1 MLPSNVHPLTQMIPM
16 TCICIFLRYPDDPY
30 DRIWESDLV
39 KRQNYLVGVASGTER
54 IYTDKDVN
62 IKTREYP
69 PVKVM
74 QTAVVGTKGEISYRL
89 NLEDFPA
96 NARAYAYFAE
106 IEDLGANETRK
117 FKLQQPY
124 IPDYSNAVVNIAE
137 NANGSYTL
145 YEPSYMNVTLD
156 FVLSFSFVKTRDSA
170 RGPLVNAM
178 EISKYLKI
186 DSKTGGQDCKFNNFG
201 CSKSFYTSIIWSYH
215 RELAIIMN
223 RLYQNELI
231 TFCLFNL

>member
-1 MLPSNVHPLTQMIPM
+1 MSTSLISFPLTSLLNLVLVQHGKMSKCK
-16 TCICIFLRYPDDPY
+16 TFASLRYPDDPY
-30 DRIWESDLV
+30 DRIWGSDLE
-39 KRQNYLVGVASGTER
+39 KRQNYLVGVAPGTVR
-54 IYTDKDVN
+54 INTSKYVDTR
-62 IKTREYP
+62 TREYP

-74 QTAVVGTKGEISYRL
+74 QTAVVGTEWILSYRL

-124 IPDYSNAVVNIAE
+124 LSDYSNAVVNIAE

-145 YEPSYMNVTLD
+145 YEPSYMNVSLD
-156 FVLSFSFVKTRDSA
+156 FVLSFSFAKTRDSTL
-170 RGPLVNAM
+170 GPLLNAI

-186 DSKTGGQDCKFNNFG
+186 EPKTDSKDGKPT
-201 CSKSFYTSIIWSYH
+201 TSAY
-215 RELAIIMN
+215 
-223 RLYQNELI
+223 Y
-231 TFCLFNL
+231 

>member
-1 MLPSNVHPLTQMIPM
+1 M
-16 TCICIFLRYPDDPY
+16 
-30 DRIWESDLV
+30 RIST
-39 KRQNYLVGVASGTER
+39 S
-54 IYTDKDVN
+54 KD
-62 IKTREYP
+62 IDIRTREYP

-74 QTAVVGTKGEISYRL
+74 QTAVLGTEGVLSYRL

-145 YEPSYMNVTLD
+145 YEPSYMNVTLS
-156 FVLSFSFVKTRDSA
+156 FILSFIFAKTRDSTE
-170 RGPLVNAM
+170 GPLLNAI
-178 EISKYLKI
+178 EINKYQKI
-186 DSKTGGQDCKFNNFG
+186 AAKTDWQDGKELQISQ
-201 CSKSFYTSIIWSYH
+201 CSV
-215 RELAIIMN
+215 
-223 RLYQNELI
+223 
-231 TFCLFNL
+231 